1 MKEEQI
7 MADIM
12 SLRRDLRIEKERTN
26 RIVQVL
32 LHNLP
37 EGALNTKVNFAG
49 TDCHNNFVY
58 SQYSYWDWSDDQIT
72 LREFL
77 SRIID
82 P

>member
-1 MKEEQI
+1 MNPMQIESEI
-7 MADIM
+7 MA
-12 SLRRDLRIEKERTN
+12 LKKDLRIERERTN
-26 RIVQVL
+26 SLVQVL

-37 EGALNTKVNFAG
+37 ESALSTKVNFTG

-58 SQYSYWDWSDDQIT
+58 SLYSYWDWSDDRIT

>member
-1 MKEEQI
+1 MQIEEAI
-7 MADIM
+7 ME
-12 SLRRDLRIEKERTN
+12 LRRNLRIEKERTN

-37 EGALNTKVNFAG
+37 ESALNTKVNFAG

-58 SQYSYWDWSDDQIT
+58 SQNSYWDWSDDRIT
-72 LREFL
+72 LRDFL
-77 SRIID
+77 SKIID